1 MHRLQWRRSCDEM
14 SSRNCD
20 DSAPNRHNQWG
31 VYNDDENRFR
41 RRIVTIGFRHAHVV
55 AISSR
60 HKELR
65 CLQWRRIRD
74 EIQIFDQ
81 RVPPLVWFKF
91 QLFKKI
97 SLKML
102 NATKNDHV
110 RLKLLNNFN
119 SESLRV
125 RDSRKGCPDSITLY
139 RINFTQKAIHHSIQ
153 HMWKPSLEKYEAWKW
168 PGKWFLAVIGL
179 RRSSQFSKIFEIQK
193 CRPDT
198 FVTNSSPL

>member
-1 MHRLQWRRSCDEM
+1 MKFFVSYASFTMATKLRRNVGTKLWRFGAE
-14 SSRNCD
+14 SSQ
-20 DSAPNRHNQWG
+20 SG
-31 VYNDDENRFR
+31 VYNGDENRFR
-41 RRIVTIGFRHAHVV
+41 RRIVTIGFRHDPVV

-60 HKELR
+60 HKKLR

-102 NATKNDHV
+102 NEKKNDHV

-119 SESLRV
+119 SGSLWV

-153 HMWKPSLEKYEAWKW
+153 HMWKPPVEKYEW
-168 PGKWFLAVIGL
+168 PKNGQESGFW
-179 RRSSQFSKIFEIQK
+179 Q
-193 CRPDT
+193 
-198 FVTNSSPL
+198 